1 MRVIPIRTPL
11 IKPNEGVVDVLLLH
25 LKRIRVHNGDVI
37 SISSKV
43 AGLAEGRMIKLH
55 SVLPH
60 SRARLMAR
68 RYHLLSSFA
77 QVVIDDADRVIG
89 GVPGTLITL
98 KNGIIVPNAGAD
110 QSNAP
115 SGFVILWP
123 KSPEVL
129 AEKIRKAVKKDLH
142 RNIGVI
148 ITDSGFIPG
157 RRGTVGIAIS
167 VAGFDPV
174 RDERGK
180 LDLFRRKMRL
190 TRVNVADSLAT
201 AAQVVSG
208 ERSERIP
215 FVLIKKSCVSL
226 TSKPSRIL
234 TRRLI
239 MRREQDLFKHHLT

>member
-11 IKPNEGVVDVLLLH
+11 IKPGEDVIDVLLVH
-25 LKRIRVHNGDVI
+25 LKHMRVHNGDVV

-43 AGLAEGRMIKLH
+43 AGLAEGRIVKLH
-55 SVLPH
+55 SILPRSH
-60 SRARLMAR
+60 ARLMAR
-68 RYHLLSSFA
+68 TYHLLPSFA
-77 QVVIDDADRVIG
+77 QVVIDHADRVIG

-115 SGFVILWP
+115 PGFAILWP

-129 AEKIRKAVKKDLH
+129 AEKIRKAIRKELH

-157 RRGTVGIAIS
+157 RRGTVGVAFS

-180 LDLFRRKMRL
+180 PDLFRRKMRL

-208 ERSERIP
+208 ERNECIP
-215 FVLIKKSCVSL
+215 FVLIKESYVPL
-226 TSKPSRIL
+226 TSIPAKKL

-239 MRREQDLFKHHLT
+239 MRRSQDLFKHHLT